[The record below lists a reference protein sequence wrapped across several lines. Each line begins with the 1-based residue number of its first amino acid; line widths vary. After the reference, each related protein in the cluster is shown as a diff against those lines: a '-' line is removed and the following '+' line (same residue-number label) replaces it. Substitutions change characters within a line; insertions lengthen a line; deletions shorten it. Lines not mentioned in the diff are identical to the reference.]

1 MRAHH
6 RCLLN
11 HDRCRHTADERSNER
26 MHLGILQLF
35 VHHGAINARL
45 AVSAHGFN
53 RGSLRI
59 RLHSHRNWQCVA
71 LMAGRSSTQSMA
83 LCPWAPT
90 HQASGIVAS
99 VDAWR
104 SNPTRHPTMLRCQPM
119 VGSSARLTG
128 TIRCRMIDGYY
139 SCNLSS
145 LQLAD
150 KSLQWPARRREVVRV

>member
-71 LMAGRSSTQSMA
+71 LMAGRSSTQFD
-83 LCPWAPT
+83 
-90 HQASGIVAS
+90 GIVS
-99 VDAWR
+99 MGTDTP
-104 SNPTRHPTMLRCQPM
+104 SQRH
-119 VGSSARLTG
+119 
-128 TIRCRMIDGYY
+128 
-139 SCNLSS
+139 SC
-145 LQLAD
+145 
-150 KSLQWPARRREVVRV
+150 KR